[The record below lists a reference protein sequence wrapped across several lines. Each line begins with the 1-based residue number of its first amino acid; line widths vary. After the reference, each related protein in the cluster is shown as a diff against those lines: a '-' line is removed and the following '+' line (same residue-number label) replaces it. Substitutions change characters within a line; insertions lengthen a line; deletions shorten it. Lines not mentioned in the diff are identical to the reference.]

1 MSQFPSQLPTRLRF
15 AVLLV
20 LLILGMRQAS
30 RAQSPGLPAT
40 VPLPA
45 AQSNAGT
52 YVPVGEGASIKVN
65 FPSAPIQA
73 IIPFYTQ
80 LTGKKLILD
89 SALQGEMLRI
99 ISPQMLTKKD
109 AIAFIEATLLLNGY
123 AIINVDATT
132 AKLINQSG
140 GKSPTADGLK
150 VYNSLRELPQNEE
163 ICHYVLPLQFVSA
176 DEASKAFKQ
185 VIKLHAY
192 GAMTGVSN
200 DTALIITENS
210 TTIRSICEIAQII
223 DVPPTETSNEMIKLE
238 RSDVELV
245 AEIVNE
251 IFEQE
256 EKAKSSATSPAAA
269 VPNAAARPGVPAV
282 PVNPAGNASTAATN
296 PAGARV
302 KVFAYR
308 RTNELLVIGR
318 PVDITYIKGLVQKL
332 DKQSDGSNFLK
343 RRLKYLDVLDF
354 LSVAY
359 NALAKDTDIQG
370 NNDGAVAGSP
380 GGGGGT
386 RRKAGATSNSPSTD
400 ASNRSNSNSS
410 NGSNSSAFGANTGMG
425 GTFGSS
431 TGGQNNSNSN
441 ANRSLLDKPEEVGA
455 PESMVVGKTLLIGD
469 PQSNSLIVSGS
480 PEHIERIDQLL
491 KEMDIRPQQIY
502 ISAIIGQLSL
512 GRNFNYGV
520 DFLQLLNDF
529 SVNRNGAV
537 STSTTTTGGTTSTTT
552 GSNIIQ
558 FPAKFGQ
565 LNFYGQIGSLSNYI
579 KVIDSNNNFKVLATP
594 SIYAK
599 NAAKSVISSGQRIA
613 VPANILTNGGFSAGV
628 ANTSVSVTYRDVVLK
643 LEVIPLINSDEE
655 VTLRI
660 AQINDNIIGSQ
671 TIGGNTVPT
680 IGTQELLTE
689 VAVKN
694 GATVVLG
701 GLITE
706 KTTKNKNGVLGLSR
720 IPILGNLFGTTQNQT
735 TREEL
740 LIFIQPR
747 IVRSDDPLDTPNNI
761 ESGRSKVY
769 DEAMQFG
776 SPGLENIPRAL
787 PAR

>member
-1 MSQFPSQLPTRLRF
+1 MSHFPSQLPTRLRF
-15 AVLLV
+15 AVLLA
-20 LLILGMRQAS
+20 LLILGMRQVS
-30 RAQSPGLPAT
+30 KAQAPA
-40 VPLPA
+40 PLPA
-45 AQSNAGT
+45 AGA

-99 ISPQMLTKKD
+99 ISPQMLTKRD
-109 AIAFIEATLLLNGY
+109 AISFIEATLLLNGY

-132 AKLINQSG
+132 AKLINQAG

-150 VYNSLRELPQNEE
+150 VYNSLRDLPQNEE

-176 DEASKAFKQ
+176 DEASKAFQQ
-185 VIKLHAY
+185 VIKLHGY

-245 AEIVNE
+245 AEIINE

-256 EKAKSSATSPAAA
+256 EKAKSSTTAPAAA

-296 PAGARV
+296 PAASRV

-318 PVDITYIKGLVQKL
+318 PVDITYIKGLVEKL

-370 NNDGAVAGSP
+370 NNDGAIGGSP

-400 ASNRSNSNSS
+400 ASNRGGSNSFGS
-410 NGSNSSAFGANTGMG
+410 SNSSAYGSNTGLG
-425 GTFGSS
+425 GSFGSS
-431 TGGQNNSNSN
+431 SGSQGSSN
-441 ANRSLLDKPEEVGA
+441 ANRSLLDNPEDVGA

-491 KEMDIRPQQIY
+491 VEMDIRPQQIY

-512 GRNFNYGV
+512 GKNFNYGV
-520 DFLQLLNDF
+520 DFLQLLSDF
-529 SVNRNGAV
+529 SVNRNGAL
-537 STSTTTTGGTTSTTT
+537 SSSTTTSGSSVTTAAA
-552 GSNIIQ
+552 NIIQ

-643 LEVIPLINSDEE
+643 LEVIPLINSDDE

-660 AQINDNIIGSQ
+660 AQINDNIVGSQ

-706 KTTKNKNGVLGLSR
+706 KVTKGKNGVIGLRR

-761 ESGRSKVY
+761 ESGRSQVY

>member
-20 LLILGMRQAS
+20 LLILGMRQVS
-30 RAQSPGLPAT
+30 KAQAPR
-40 VPLPA
+40 LPA
-45 AQSNAGT
+45 AVPVPAGQT
-52 YVPVGEGASIKVN
+52 PGGSYVPVGEGASIKVN
-65 FPSAPIQA
+65 FPNAPIQA

-89 SALQGEMLRI
+89 SALQGEQLHI
-99 ISPQMLTKKD
+99 ISPQMLTKRD

-123 AIINVDATT
+123 AIINVDAST
-132 AKLINQSG
+132 AKLINQGG

-150 VYNSLRELPQNEE
+150 VYNSLRDLPQNEE

-176 DEASKAFKQ
+176 DEASKAFQQ
-185 VIKLHAY
+185 VIKLHVY

-210 TTIRSICEIAQII
+210 ATIRSICEIAQII
-223 DVPPTETSNEMIKLE
+223 DVPPTETANEMIKLE

-256 EKAKSSATSPAAA
+256 EKAKASTAPAAAALPNAVARPGAPAVPTSPAGYA
-269 VPNAAARPGVPAV
+269 NTTG
-282 PVNPAGNASTAATN
+282 TN
-296 PAGARV
+296 PAAARV

-318 PVDITYIKGLVQKL
+318 PVDITYIKGLVEKL

-359 NALAKDTDIQG
+359 NALAKDTDIQSNEG
-370 NNDGAVAGSP
+370 VAASGGGS
-380 GGGGGT
+380 GGGGS
-386 RRKAGATSNSPSTD
+386 RRRSSPTSNSPSTD
-400 ASNRSNSNSS
+400 ARNSNSNSS
-410 NGSNSSAFGANTGMG
+410 NNGNNSTAYGSNTGMG
-425 GTFGSS
+425 GAYGNNS
-431 TGGQNNSNSN
+431 GGQNNTNSNSN
-441 ANRSLLDKPEEVGA
+441 RTLLDKPEDVGA

-491 KEMDIRPQQIY
+491 QEMDIRPQQIY

-512 GRNFNYGV
+512 GKNFNYGV
-520 DFLQLLNDF
+520 DFLQLLSDF
-529 SVNRNGAV
+529 SVNRNGAN
-537 STSTTTTGGTTSTTT
+537 STTAASTTTTTTAST
-552 GSNIIQ
+552 SNIVQ
-558 FPAKFGQ
+558 FPAGFGH
-565 LNFYGQIGSLSNYI
+565 LNLYGQIGSLSNYI

-660 AQINDNIIGSQ
+660 AQINDTIIGSQ
-671 TIGGNTVPT
+671 TIGNNTVPT

-706 KTTKNKNGVLGLSR
+706 KTTKAKNGVIGLSR
-720 IPILGNLFGTTQNQT
+720 IPLIGNLFGTTQNQS

-747 IVRSDDPLDTPNNI
+747 IVRSDDPLDTPNGI
-761 ESGRSKVY
+761 ESTRSKVY
-769 DEAMQFG
+769 EEAMQFA
-776 SPGLENIPRAL
+776 SPGLENIPRAI
-787 PAR
+787 PVRE

>member
-1 MSQFPSQLPTRLRF
+1 MSHFPSQLPTRLRF

-30 RAQSPGLPAT
+30 KAQAPAA
-40 VPLPA
+40 PLPA
-45 AQSNAGT
+45 AGT

-109 AIAFIEATLLLNGY
+109 AILFIESTLLLNGY

-132 AKLINQSG
+132 AKLINQAG

-150 VYNSLRELPQNEE
+150 VYNSLRDLPLNEE

-176 DEASKAFKQ
+176 DEASKAFQQ

-192 GAMTGVSN
+192 GAITGVSN

-245 AEIVNE
+245 AEIINE

-256 EKAKSSATSPAAA
+256 EKAKSSTANPTAA

-282 PVNPAGNASTAATN
+282 PASPAGNAGTTATN
-296 PAGARV
+296 PAAARV
-302 KVFAYR
+302 KVFPYR

-318 PVDITYIKGLVQKL
+318 PVDITYIRGLVEKL

-354 LSVAY
+354 LMVAY

-370 NNDGAVAGSP
+370 NNDGAIAGSP
-380 GGGGGT
+380 GDGGSP
-386 RRKAGATSNSPSTD
+386 RRKSGASSDSSSDDSNSNN
-400 ASNRSNSNSS
+400 SNGFGSSSNSAYGANTGLGGSFGNSSGSSNSNS
-410 NGSNSSAFGANTGMG
+410 
-425 GTFGSS
+425 
-431 TGGQNNSNSN
+431 
-441 ANRSLLDKPEEVGA
+441 NRSLLDNPEDVGA

-480 PEHIERIDQLL
+480 PEHIARIDQLL
-491 KEMDIRPQQIY
+491 EEMDIRPQQIY

-512 GRNFNYGV
+512 GKNFNYGV
-520 DFLQLLNDF
+520 DFLQLLSDF
-529 SVNRNGAV
+529 SVNRNGAT
-537 STSTTTTGGTTSTTT
+537 STSGSSSTTAS
-552 GSNIIQ
+552 SNIIQ

-565 LNFYGQIGSLSNYI
+565 LNFYGQIGALSNYI

-599 NAAKSVISSGQRIA
+599 NAAKSVISSGQSIA
-613 VPANILTNGGFSAGV
+613 VPANILTNGAFTGGV
-628 ANTSVSVTYRDVVLK
+628 ASNSVSVTYRDVLLK
-643 LEVIPLINSDEE
+643 LEVIPLINSDDE
-655 VTLRI
+655 VTLKI
-660 AQINDNIIGSQ
+660 AQVNDNIVGSQ
-671 TIGGNTVPT
+671 SIGGNTVPT
-680 IGTQELLTE
+680 IGTQKLLTE

-706 KTTKNKNGVLGLSR
+706 RVTKGKNGVIGLRR

>member
-1 MSQFPSQLPTRLRF
+1 M
-15 AVLLV
+15 LLV

-30 RAQSPGLPAT
+30 KAQTPGAVPNA
-40 VPLPA
+40 PLPA
-45 AQSNAGT
+45 AQPGNGG
-52 YVPVGEGASIKVN
+52 YVPVGEGATIKVN

-99 ISPQMLTKKD
+99 ISPQMLTKRD

-132 AKLINQSG
+132 AKLINHAG
-140 GKSPTADGLK
+140 GKSPTADGLR
-150 VYNSLRELPQNEE
+150 VYNALRDLPLGEE
-163 ICHYVLPLQFVSA
+163 ICHYVLPLQHLSA
-176 DEASKAFKQ
+176 EEASKAFQQ
-185 VIKLHAY
+185 VIKLHSY
-192 GAMTGVSN
+192 GAMTPVSN

-210 TTIRSICEIAQII
+210 ATIRSICEIAEII

-256 EKAKSSATSPAAA
+256 EKSKMAKSSAPSTPANAAA
-269 VPNAAARPGVPAV
+269 PPNAAARPGAAAA
-282 PVNPAGNASTAATN
+282 PAGPGGYAGSTAATN

-343 RRLKYLDVLDF
+343 RRLKFLDVLDF
-354 LSVAY
+354 LPVAY

-370 NNDGAVAGSP
+370 NNDGAVGGAPS
-380 GGGGGT
+380 GGGGS
-386 RRKAGATSNSPSTD
+386 RRRSGATSNSPSTD
-400 ASNRSNSNSS
+400 ANNRGSSSSNNGNNGFNNSGYGTTNGLGGSFGNTNGQNSS
-410 NGSNSSAFGANTGMG
+410 NAS
-425 GTFGSS
+425 
-431 TGGQNNSNSN
+431 
-441 ANRSLLDKPEEVGA
+441 RSLLDKPEDVGA
-455 PESMVVGKTLLIGD
+455 PESMVVGKTLLIAD

-480 PEHIERIDQLL
+480 PEHIDRIDQLL
-491 KEMDIRPQQIY
+491 QEMDVRPQQIY

-512 GRNFNYGV
+512 GKNLNYGM

-529 SVNRNGAV
+529 SINRNGAT
-537 STSTTTTGGTTSTTT
+537 SSSTTTSGGTTTTT
-552 GSNIIQ
+552 TNNNIVQ

-565 LNFYGQIGSLSNYI
+565 LNFYGQLGSLSNYI
-579 KVIDSNNNFKVLATP
+579 KVINSNNNFKVLSTP

-643 LEVIPLINSDEE
+643 LEVIPLINSDHE

-706 KTTKNKNGVLGLSR
+706 KITKNKNGVIGLSR
-720 IPILGNLFGTTQNQT
+720 IPILGNLFGTSQNET

-747 IVRSDDPLDTPNNI
+747 IVRSEDPLDSSNEV
-761 ESGRSKVY
+761 ESTRSRIY
-769 DEAMQFG
+769 DEAMRFSG
-776 SPGLENIPRAL
+776 PDLENIPRAL
-787 PAR
+787 PARN

>member
-1 MSQFPSQLPTRLRF
+1 MSHFPSHLPTRLRF

-20 LLILGMRQAS
+20 LLILGMRQVS
-30 RAQSPGLPAT
+30 KAQAPA
-40 VPLPA
+40 PLPA
-45 AQSNAGT
+45 AGT

-99 ISPQMLTKKD
+99 ISPQMLTKRD

-132 AKLINQSG
+132 AKLINQAG

-150 VYNSLRELPQNEE
+150 VYNVLRDLPQNEE

-176 DEASKAFKQ
+176 DEASKAFQQ

-223 DVPPTETSNEMIKLE
+223 DVPPTETANEMIKLE

-256 EKAKSSATSPAAA
+256 EKAKSSSTSPPAAA
-269 VPNAAARPGVPAV
+269 PNAPARAGVPPV
-282 PVNPAGNASTAATN
+282 PTSPSGNASTAGTN
-296 PAGARV
+296 PAAARV

-318 PVDITYIKGLVQKL
+318 PVDITYIKGLVDKL

-370 NNDGAVAGSP
+370 NNDGAIAGSP
-380 GGGGGT
+380 GGGSGSGGP

-400 ASNRSNSNSS
+400 ASNRSNSNTGSS
-410 NGSNSSAFGANTGMG
+410 TNSAYGANTGMG
-425 GTFGSS
+425 GSFGGSS
-431 TGGQNNSNSN
+431 GAQGNSSN
-441 ANRSLLDKPEEVGA
+441 ANRSLLDNPEDVGA
-455 PESMVVGKTLLIGD
+455 PESMVVGKTLLIAD

-491 KEMDIRPQQIY
+491 VEMDIRPQQIY

-512 GRNFNYGV
+512 GKNFNYGV
-520 DFLQLLNDF
+520 DFLQLLSDF
-529 SVNRNGAV
+529 SVNRNGAQ
-537 STSTTTTGGTTSTTT
+537 STSTTTSGSTTTSTS

-565 LNFYGQIGSLSNYI
+565 LNLYGQIGSLSNYI

-613 VPANILTNGGFSAGV
+613 VPANILTNGGFSAGI

-660 AQINDNIIGSQ
+660 AQINDNIVGSQ

-706 KTTKNKNGVLGLSR
+706 KTTKAKNGVIGLRR

-747 IVRSDDPLDTPNNI
+747 IVRSDDPLDTPNAI
-761 ESGRSKVY
+761 ESTRSKVY
-769 DEAMQFG
+769 DEAMQFA

>member
-1 MSQFPSQLPTRLRF
+1 MSHFPSKLPTRLRI

-20 LLILGMRQAS
+20 LLIFGMKQVSKAQA
-30 RAQSPGLPAT
+30 PAA
-40 VPLPA
+40 PLPA
-45 AQSNAGT
+45 AGT

-132 AKLINQSG
+132 AKLINQAG

-150 VYNSLRELPQNEE
+150 VYNSLRDLPLNEE

-176 DEASKAFKQ
+176 DEASKAFQQ
-185 VIKLHAY
+185 VIKLHGY

-245 AEIVNE
+245 AEIINE

-256 EKAKSSATSPAAA
+256 EKAKSSTTAPAAA
-269 VPNAAARPGVPAV
+269 MPNAAARPGVPAI
-282 PVNPAGNASTAATN
+282 PASPAGNGSTTATN
-296 PAGARV
+296 PAAARV
-302 KVFAYR
+302 KVFPYR

-318 PVDITYIKGLVQKL
+318 PVDITYIRGLVEKL

-354 LSVAY
+354 LMVAY

-370 NNDGAVAGSP
+370 NNDGAISGSP
-380 GGGGGT
+380 GGGGSP
-386 RRKAGATSNSPSTD
+386 RRKSGASSDSSSDDSNSNNSSGFGS
-400 ASNRSNSNSS
+400 SNNSAYGANAGLGGGFGNSSGSSNSNSS
-410 NGSNSSAFGANTGMG
+410 
-425 GTFGSS
+425 
-431 TGGQNNSNSN
+431 
-441 ANRSLLDKPEEVGA
+441 RSLLDNPEDVGA

-480 PEHIERIDQLL
+480 PEHIARIDQLL
-491 KEMDIRPQQIY
+491 EEMDIRPQQIY

-512 GRNFNYGV
+512 GKNFNYGV
-520 DFLQLLNDF
+520 DFLQLLSDF
-529 SVNRNGAV
+529 SVNRNGAT
-537 STSTTTTGGTTSTTT
+537 STSGSSSTTAA
-552 GSNIIQ
+552 SNIIQ

-565 LNFYGQIGSLSNYI
+565 LNFYGQIGALSNYI

-599 NAAKSVISSGQRIA
+599 NAAKSVISSGQSIA
-613 VPANILTNGGFSAGV
+613 VPANILTNGAFTGGV
-628 ANTSVSVTYRDVVLK
+628 ASNSVSVTYRDVLLK
-643 LEVIPLINSDEE
+643 LEVIPLINSDDE
-655 VTLRI
+655 VTLKI
-660 AQINDNIIGSQ
+660 AQVNDNIVGSQ
-671 TIGGNTVPT
+671 SIGGNTVPT
-680 IGTQELLTE
+680 IGTQKLLTE

-706 KTTKNKNGVLGLSR
+706 RVTKGKNGVIGLRR

-769 DEAMQFG
+769 EEAMQFG

>member
-1 MSQFPSQLPTRLRF
+1 MSRFPSTLPTRLRF

-20 LLILGMRQAS
+20 LLILGMRQAAK
-30 RAQSPGLPAT
+30 AQAPVLGNT

-99 ISPQMLTKKD
+99 ISPQMLTKRD
-109 AIAFIEATLLLNGY
+109 AISFIEATLLLNGY
-123 AIINVDATT
+123 AIIHIDATT

-140 GKSPTADGLK
+140 GKSTTAAGLK
-150 VYNSLRELPQNEE
+150 VYNSLRDLPENEE
-163 ICHYVLPLQFVSA
+163 ICHYVLPLQHVSA
-176 DEASKAFKQ
+176 DEASKAFQQ
-185 VIKLHAY
+185 VIKLNPY
-192 GAMTGVSN
+192 GAMSGVSN

-210 TTIRSICEIAQII
+210 ATIRSICEIAQII

-256 EKAKSSATSPAAA
+256 EKSKSSSPPVAATPNPAVRPGAPAPASPA
-269 VPNAAARPGVPAV
+269 GY
-282 PVNPAGNASTAATN
+282 ASTTATN
-296 PAGARV
+296 PAASRV

-318 PVDITYIKGLVQKL
+318 PVDITYIKGLVLKL

-343 RRLKYLDVLDF
+343 RRLRYLDVIDF

-370 NNDGAVAGSP
+370 NNDGAISGSP
-380 GGGGGT
+380 GGGGT
-386 RRKAGATSNSPSTD
+386 RRKAGATSKSSSSD
-400 ASNRSNSNSS
+400 DSSRSNSNGFGS
-410 NGSNSSAFGANTGMG
+410 SNSSAFGANTGLG
-425 GTFGSS
+425 GSFGSS
-431 TGGQNNSNSN
+431 VGGQNNSNSSSS
-441 ANRSLLDKPEEVGA
+441 RSLLDNPEDVGA
-455 PESMVVGKTLLIGD
+455 PESIVVGKTLLIGD

-512 GRNFNYGV
+512 GKNFNYGV
-520 DFLQLLNDF
+520 DFLQLLSDF
-529 SVNRNGAV
+529 SVNRNGA
-537 STSTTTTGGTTSTTT
+537 STTTTTGGGTTT
-552 GSNIIQ
+552 TTAANIVQ

-565 LNFYGQIGSLSNYI
+565 LNLYGQIGSLSNYI

-599 NAAKSVISSGQRIA
+599 NAAKSVISSGQSIA
-613 VPANILTNGGFSAGV
+613 VPANILSNGGFSAGI
-628 ANTSVSVTYRDVVLK
+628 ASTSTSVTYRDVLLK
-643 LEVIPLINSDEE
+643 LEVIPLINSDDE

-660 AQINDNIIGSQ
+660 AQVNDNIVGSQ
-671 TIGGNTVPT
+671 TIGNNTVPT
-680 IGTQELLTE
+680 IGTQKLLTE

-706 KTTKNKNGVLGLSR
+706 KTTKNKTGVIGLRR

-769 DEAMQFG
+769 DEAMKFS

>member
-15 AVLLV
+15 AVLMV
-20 LLILGMRQAS
+20 LLILGMRQATK
-30 RAQSPGLPAT
+30 AQAPAA
-40 VPLPA
+40 PLPA
-45 AQSNAGT
+45 AGT

-132 AKLINQSG
+132 AKLINQAG

-150 VYNSLRELPQNEE
+150 VYNSLRDLPLNEE

-176 DEASKAFKQ
+176 DEASKAFQQ
-185 VIKLHAY
+185 VIKLHGY

-245 AEIVNE
+245 AEIINE

-256 EKAKSSATSPAAA
+256 EKAKSSTTAPAAA
-269 VPNAAARPGVPAV
+269 MPNAAARPGVPAV
-282 PVNPAGNASTAATN
+282 PASPAGNGSTTASN
-296 PAGARV
+296 PAAARV
-302 KVFAYR
+302 KVFPYR

-318 PVDITYIKGLVQKL
+318 PVDITYIRGLVEKL

-354 LSVAY
+354 LTVAY

-370 NNDGAVAGSP
+370 NNDGAIAGSP
-380 GGGGGT
+380 GGGGSQ
-386 RRKAGATSNSPSTD
+386 RRKNGATADSSSDDSSRNNSNGFGSSSNSAYGANAGFGGSYGN
-400 ASNRSNSNSS
+400 SSGSSNSNS
-410 NGSNSSAFGANTGMG
+410 
-425 GTFGSS
+425 
-431 TGGQNNSNSN
+431 
-441 ANRSLLDKPEEVGA
+441 NRSLLDNPEDVGA

-480 PEHIERIDQLL
+480 PEHIARIDQLL
-491 KEMDIRPQQIY
+491 EEMDIRPQQIY

-512 GRNFNYGV
+512 GKNFNYGV
-520 DFLQLLNDF
+520 DFLQLLSDF
-529 SVNRNGAV
+529 SVNRNGAHGS
-537 STSTTTTGGTTSTTT
+537 STSGTTTTTAA
-552 GSNIIQ
+552 SNIIQ

-565 LNFYGQIGSLSNYI
+565 LNFYGQIGALSNYI

-599 NAAKSVISSGQRIA
+599 NAAKSVISSGQSIA
-613 VPANILTNGGFSAGV
+613 VPANILTNGAFTGGV
-628 ANTSVSVTYRDVVLK
+628 ASNSVSVTYRDVLLK
-643 LEVIPLINSDEE
+643 LEVIPLINSDDE
-655 VTLRI
+655 VTLKI
-660 AQINDNIIGSQ
+660 AQVNDNIVGSQ
-671 TIGGNTVPT
+671 SIGGNTVPT
-680 IGTQELLTE
+680 IGTQKLLTE

-706 KTTKNKNGVLGLSR
+706 RVTKGKNGVIGLRR

>member
-1 MSQFPSQLPTRLRF
+1 MAHFLSQLPTRLRF

-20 LLILGMRQAS
+20 FLILGMREATKAQA
-30 RAQSPGLPAT
+30 PAA
-40 VPLPA
+40 PLPA
-45 AQSNAGT
+45 GGT

-89 SALQGEMLRI
+89 SSLQGEMLRI

-132 AKLINQSG
+132 AKLINQAG

-150 VYNSLRELPQNEE
+150 VYNSLRDLPLNEE

-176 DEASKAFKQ
+176 DEASKAFQQ
-185 VIKLHAY
+185 VIKLHGY

-245 AEIVNE
+245 SEIINE

-256 EKAKSSATSPAAA
+256 EKAKSSTTAPAA
-269 VPNAAARPGVPAV
+269 VPNVAARPGAPAV
-282 PVNPAGNASTAATN
+282 PASPAGNASTTATN
-296 PAGARV
+296 PAAARV
-302 KVFAYR
+302 KVFPYR

-318 PVDITYIKGLVQKL
+318 PVDITYIKGLVEKL

-354 LSVAY
+354 LTVAY

-370 NNDGAVAGSP
+370 NNDGAIAGSP
-380 GGGGGT
+380 GGGGSS
-386 RRKAGATSNSPSTD
+386 RRKSGASSDSSSDDSNRNNSNGFGSSSNSAYGANAGFGGGYGNS
-400 ASNRSNSNSS
+400 SGGSNSNS
-410 NGSNSSAFGANTGMG
+410 
-425 GTFGSS
+425 
-431 TGGQNNSNSN
+431 
-441 ANRSLLDKPEEVGA
+441 NRSLLDNPEDVGA

-480 PEHIERIDQLL
+480 PEHIARIDQLL
-491 KEMDIRPQQIY
+491 EEMDIRPQQIY

-512 GRNFNYGV
+512 GKNFNYGV
-520 DFLQLLNDF
+520 DFLQLLSDF
-529 SVNRNGAV
+529 SVNRNGAHG
-537 STSTTTTGGTTSTTT
+537 STSTSGTSTATAA
-552 GSNIIQ
+552 SNIIQ

-565 LNFYGQIGSLSNYI
+565 LNFYGQIGALSNYI

-599 NAAKSVISSGQRIA
+599 NAAKSVISSGQSIA
-613 VPANILTNGGFSAGV
+613 VPANILTNGAFTGGV
-628 ANTSVSVTYRDVVLK
+628 ASNSVSVTYRDVLLK
-643 LEVIPLINSDEE
+643 LEVIPLINSDDE
-655 VTLRI
+655 VTLKI
-660 AQINDNIIGSQ
+660 AQVNDNIVGSQ
-671 TIGGNTVPT
+671 SIGGNTVPT
-680 IGTQELLTE
+680 IGTQKLLTE

-706 KTTKNKNGVLGLSR
+706 RVTKGKNGVIGLRR

-747 IVRSDDPLDTPNNI
+747 IVRSEDPLDTPNNI

>member
-1 MSQFPSQLPTRLRF
+1 MSHFPSQLPTRLRF

-30 RAQSPGLPAT
+30 KAQAPA
-40 VPLPA
+40 PLPA
-45 AQSNAGT
+45 AQTNAST
-52 YVPVGEGASIKVN
+52 YVPVGEGATVMVN
-65 FPSAPIQA
+65 FPTAPIQA
-73 IIPFYTQ
+73 IIPLYTQ

-89 SALQGEMLRI
+89 SALQGEMLH
-99 ISPQMLTKKD
+99 ISCQQKLSKRD

-123 AIINVDATT
+123 VIINVDATT

-150 VYNSLRELPQNEE
+150 VYNTLRDLPQNEE

-176 DEASKAFKQ
+176 DDASKAFQQ

-210 TTIRSICEIAQII
+210 ATIRSICEIAQII

-251 IFEQE
+251 IFEQQ
-256 EKAKSSATSPAAA
+256 EKAKSSTTTPAAA
-269 VPNAAARPGVPAV
+269 VPNAAARPGAPAV
-282 PVNPAGNASTAATN
+282 PASPAGNASTTGTN
-296 PAGARV
+296 PAAARV

-318 PVDITYIKGLVQKL
+318 PVDITYIKGLVEKL

-370 NNDGAVAGSP
+370 NNDGAISGP
-380 GGGGGT
+380 PGGGGT

-400 ASNRSNSNSS
+400 ANNRSNSNSNS
-410 NGSNSSAFGANTGMG
+410 NNSSAFGANTGLG
-425 GTFGSS
+425 GNFGSS
-431 TGGQNNSNSN
+431 NGSQNGGSGSNS
-441 ANRSLLDKPEEVGA
+441 NRSLLDKPEEVGA
-455 PESMVVGKTLLIGD
+455 PESVVVGKTLLIGD

-512 GRNFNYGV
+512 GKNFNYGV

-529 SVNRNGAV
+529 SVNRNGAT
-537 STSTTTTGGTTSTTT
+537 SSTTTTSGSTTT
-552 GSNIIQ
+552 TTAANIVQ
-558 FPAKFGQ
+558 FPAKLGQ

-643 LEVIPLINSDEE
+643 LEVIPLINSDDE

-660 AQINDNIIGSQ
+660 AQINDTIIGSQ
-671 TIGGNTVPT
+671 TIGNNTVPT

-706 KTTKNKNGVLGLSR
+706 KTTKAKNGVIGLRR

-747 IVRSDDPLDTPNNI
+747 IVRSEDPLDTPNNI

-769 DEAMQFG
+769 NEAMQFG
-776 SPGLENIPRAL
+776 SPGLENIPKAL

>member
-1 MSQFPSQLPTRLRF
+1 MTHYPSQLLPRLRS

-20 LLILGMRQAS
+20 FLILGMREVTKAQA
-30 RAQSPGLPAT
+30 PAA
-40 VPLPA
+40 PLPA
-45 AQSNAGT
+45 AGT

-132 AKLINQSG
+132 AKLINQAG

-150 VYNSLRELPQNEE
+150 VYNSLRDLPLNEE

-176 DEASKAFKQ
+176 DEASKAFQQ
-185 VIKLHAY
+185 VIKLHGY

-245 AEIVNE
+245 SEIINE

-256 EKAKSSATSPAAA
+256 EKAKSSTTAPAA
-269 VPNAAARPGVPAV
+269 VPNVAARPGATVMPAS
-282 PVNPAGNASTAATN
+282 PAGNASTTATN
-296 PAGARV
+296 PAAARV
-302 KVFAYR
+302 KVFPYR

-318 PVDITYIKGLVQKL
+318 PVDITYIKGLVEKL

-354 LSVAY
+354 LTVAY

-370 NNDGAVAGSP
+370 NNDGAIAGSP
-380 GGGGGT
+380 GGGGSP
-386 RRKAGATSNSPSTD
+386 RRKSGASSDSASDDSNRNNSNGFGSSSNSAYGANAGFGGSYGN
-400 ASNRSNSNSS
+400 SSGGSNSNS
-410 NGSNSSAFGANTGMG
+410 
-425 GTFGSS
+425 
-431 TGGQNNSNSN
+431 
-441 ANRSLLDKPEEVGA
+441 NRSLLDNPEDVGA

-480 PEHIERIDQLL
+480 PEHIARIDQLL
-491 KEMDIRPQQIY
+491 EEMDIRPQQIY

-512 GRNFNYGV
+512 GKNFNYGV
-520 DFLQLLNDF
+520 DFLQLLSDF
-529 SVNRNGAV
+529 SMNRNGAHG
-537 STSTTTTGGTTSTTT
+537 STSTSGTSTATAA
-552 GSNIIQ
+552 SNIIQ

-565 LNFYGQIGSLSNYI
+565 LNFYGQIGALSNYI

-599 NAAKSVISSGQRIA
+599 NAAKSVISSGQSIA
-613 VPANILTNGGFSAGV
+613 VPANILTNGAFTGGV
-628 ANTSVSVTYRDVVLK
+628 ASNSVSVTYRDVLLK
-643 LEVIPLINSDEE
+643 LEVIPLINSDDE
-655 VTLRI
+655 VTLKI
-660 AQINDNIIGSQ
+660 AQVNDNIVGSQ
-671 TIGGNTVPT
+671 SIGGNTVPT
-680 IGTQELLTE
+680 IGTQKLLTE

-706 KTTKNKNGVLGLSR
+706 RVTKGKNGVIGLRR

-747 IVRSDDPLDTPNNI
+747 IVRSEDPLDTPNNI

>member
-1 MSQFPSQLPTRLRF
+1 M
-15 AVLLV
+15 LLV

-30 RAQSPGLPAT
+30 KAQAPAQA
-40 VPLPA
+40 PLPA
-45 AQSNAGT
+45 AGT

-89 SALQGEMLRI
+89 SALQGEMLHI
-99 ISPQMLTKKD
+99 YSPQLLTKRD

-123 AIINVDATT
+123 AIISVDETT

-150 VYNSLRELPQNEE
+150 VYNVLRDLPQNEE

-176 DEASKAFKQ
+176 DEASKAFQQ
-185 VIKLHAY
+185 VIKLHTY

-256 EKAKSSATSPAAA
+256 EKAKSSTNAPAAA
-269 VPNAAARPGVPAV
+269 VPNAVGRPGVPAV
-282 PVNPAGNASTAATN
+282 PANPAANAGTSATN
-296 PAGARV
+296 PAAARV

-318 PVDITYIKGLVQKL
+318 PVDITYIRGLVEKL

-343 RRLKYLDVLDF
+343 RRLRYLDVIDF

-370 NNDGAVAGSP
+370 NNDGAIGGSP

-386 RRKAGATSNSPSTD
+386 RRKSGASSRSSPD
-400 ASNRSNSNSS
+400 DSNSNGFGSS
-410 NGSNSSAFGANTGMG
+410 NDSAYGANTGLG
-425 GTFGSS
+425 GGFGNSS
-431 TGGQNNSNSN
+431 GSQGSSN
-441 ANRSLLDKPEEVGA
+441 ANRSLLDNPEDVGA

-480 PEHIERIDQLL
+480 PEHIARIDQLL
-491 KEMDIRPQQIY
+491 VEMDIRPQQIY

-512 GRNFNYGV
+512 GKNFNYGV

-529 SVNRNGAV
+529 SVNRNGAS
-537 STSTTTTGGTTSTTT
+537 STSTTGGSTTAA
-552 GSNIIQ
+552 SNIIQ

-565 LNFYGQIGSLSNYI
+565 LNFYGQIGALSNYI

-599 NAAKSVISSGQRIA
+599 NAAKSVISSGQSIA
-613 VPANILTNGGFSAGV
+613 VPANILTNGAFTGGV
-628 ANTSVSVTYRDVVLK
+628 ASNSVSVTYRDVLLK
-643 LEVIPLINSDEE
+643 LEVIPLINSDDE

-660 AQINDNIIGSQ
+660 AQINDNIVGSQ

-680 IGTQELLTE
+680 IGKQELLTE

-706 KTTKNKNGVLGLSR
+706 KVTKGKNGVIGLRR

-761 ESGRSKVY
+761 ESGRSQVY
-769 DEAMQFG
+769 DEAMRFG

>member
-1 MSQFPSQLPTRLRF
+1 MSQYPSHLPTRLRF

-20 LLILGMRQAS
+20 LLILGMRQVS
-30 RAQSPGLPAT
+30 KAQSPSLPPT

-45 AQSNAGT
+45 AGT

-99 ISPQMLTKKD
+99 ISPQMLTKRD

-132 AKLINQSG
+132 AKLINYGG
-140 GKSPTADGLK
+140 GKSPTASGLK
-150 VYNSLRELPQNEE
+150 VYNTLRELPQNEE
-163 ICHYVLPLQFVSA
+163 ICHYVLPLQFISA
-176 DEASKAFKQ
+176 DDASKAFQQ
-185 VIKLHAY
+185 VIKLNSF
-192 GAMTGVSN
+192 GAMTPISN
-200 DTALIITENS
+200 DSALIITENS
-210 TTIRSICEIAQII
+210 ATIRSICEIALII
-223 DVPPTETSNEMIKLE
+223 DVPPTETANEMIKLE

-256 EKAKSSATSPAAA
+256 EKAKKSTTAPAPAAT
-269 VPNAAARPGVPAV
+269 PNAAARPGAPAV
-282 PVNPAGNASTAATN
+282 TANPAGNTSTAGTN
-296 PAGARV
+296 PAASHV

-370 NNDGAVAGSP
+370 NNDGAVSGSP
-380 GGGGGT
+380 GGGGSS
-386 RRKAGATSNSPSTD
+386 RRKSGASSTD
-400 ASNRSNSNSS
+400 ANNRNNANSNASTN
-410 NGSNSSAFGANTGMG
+410 NGSNSGFGANTGLG

-431 TGGQNNSNSN
+431 TGGQNNFNSSSS
-441 ANRSLLDKPEEVGA
+441 RSLLDDPEA
-455 PESMVVGKTLLIGD
+455 IASPESMVVGKTLLIGD

-491 KEMDIRPQQIY
+491 KEMDVRPQQIY

-512 GRNFNYGV
+512 GKNFNYGV

-529 SVNRNGAV
+529 SVNRNGAT
-537 STSTTTTGGTTSTTT
+537 SSTTTTGSGTTTTT
-552 GSNIIQ
+552 SANIIQ

-599 NAAKSVISSGQRIA
+599 NAAKSVISSGQSIA
-613 VPANILTNGGFSAGV
+613 VPANILSNGGFSAGI
-628 ANTSVSVTYRDVVLK
+628 ASTSTSVTYRDVLLK
-643 LEVIPLINSDEE
+643 LEVIPLINSDDE

-660 AQINDNIIGSQ
+660 AQVNDNIIGSQ
-671 TIGGNTVPT
+671 TIGNNTVPT
-680 IGTQELLTE
+680 IGTQKLLTE

-706 KTTKNKNGVLGLSR
+706 KTTKNKNGVIGLRR
-720 IPILGNLFGTTQNQT
+720 IPLIGNLFGTTQNQT

-769 DEAMQFG
+769 DEAMKFA
-776 SPGLENIPRAL
+776 SPDLENIPRAL

>member
-1 MSQFPSQLPTRLRF
+1 MSTFPSHLPTRLRF

-20 LLILGMRQAS
+20 ILILGVREATK
-30 RAQSPGLPAT
+30 AQSQDLSPT
-40 VPLPA
+40 VPVPA
-45 AQSNAGT
+45 GQVNAGV
-52 YVPVGEGASIKVN
+52 YVPVGEGATIKVN

-89 SALQGEMLRI
+89 SSLQGEQLRI
-99 ISPQMLTKKD
+99 ISPQLLTKKD

-123 AIINVDATT
+123 AIINIDATT
-132 AKLINQSG
+132 AKLINHAG

-150 VYNSLRELPQNEE
+150 VYNSTRDLPQSEE
-163 ICHYVLPLQFVSA
+163 ICHFVLPLQHISA
-176 DEASKAFKQ
+176 DDASKAFQQ

-192 GAMTGVSN
+192 GAMTPISN
-200 DTALIITENS
+200 DSALIITENS
-210 TTIRSICEIAQII
+210 ATIRSICEIAQIV
-223 DVPPTETSNEMIKLE
+223 DVPPAEIANEMIKLE

-251 IFEQE
+251 IFEQQ
-256 EKAKSSATSPAAA
+256 EKVQKSTTAPVAA
-269 VPNAAARPGVPAV
+269 VPNPAARPGVPAA
-282 PVNPAGNASTAATN
+282 PVVAGAGTSDTN
-296 PAGARV
+296 PAASKV
-302 KVFAYR
+302 KIFPYR

-332 DKQSDGSNFLK
+332 DKQDDGTNFLK
-343 RRLKYLDVLDF
+343 RRLKYLDVADF
-354 LSVAY
+354 LPVAY
-359 NALAKDTDIQG
+359 NALAKDTDIQS
-370 NNDGAVAGSP
+370 NDGGASA
-380 GGGGGT
+380 GGGKSGSS
-386 RRKAGATSNSPSTD
+386 RRSGAKVSPNSPSTD
-400 ASNRSNSNSS
+400 ARNNSQSGTN
-410 NGSNSSAFGANTGMG
+410 SAFATNNN
-425 GTFGSS
+425 FGSS
-431 TGGQNNSNSN
+431 SGMNTGSNGGS
-441 ANRSLLDKPEEVGA
+441 RSSLDAPEEVGA
-455 PESMVVGKTLLIGD
+455 PESMIVGKTLLIAD
-469 PQSNSLIVSGS
+469 PQSNSLVVSGS
-480 PEHIERIDQLL
+480 PEHIARIDQLL
-491 KEMDIRPQQIY
+491 KEMDVRPQQIY

-512 GRNFNYGV
+512 GKNFNYGF
-520 DFLQLLNDF
+520 DFLKLLSDF
-529 SVNRNGAV
+529 SVSRSGFPNSSTTTSG
-537 STSTTTTGGTTSTTT
+537 STSTSTA
-552 GSNIIQ
+552 SNILQ

-579 KVIDSNNNFKVLATP
+579 KVIDNNNNFKVLATP

-613 VPANILTNGGFSAGV
+613 VPATILSNGGFSSGI
-628 ANTSVSVTYRDVVLK
+628 ANTSVSVEYRDVVLK
-643 LEVIPLINSDEE
+643 LEVIPLINSDDE

-660 AQINDNIIGSQ
+660 AQVNDNIVGSQ

-680 IGTQELLTE
+680 IGTQELVTE

-706 KTTKNKNGVLGLSR
+706 RTTKGKNGVIGLRS
-720 IPILGNLFGTTQNQT
+720 IPILGHLFGTTQNQT

-747 IVRSDDPLDTPNNI
+747 IVRADDALDTPNNI
-761 ESGRSKVY
+761 ESGRSQIY
-769 DEAMQFG
+769 DESMQFG

>member
-1 MSQFPSQLPTRLRF
+1 MSHFPSQLPTRLRF
-15 AVLLV
+15 AVLLM

-30 RAQSPGLPAT
+30 KGQAPTA
-40 VPLPA
+40 PLPTD
-45 AQSNAGT
+45 GT

-123 AIINVDATT
+123 VVINVDATT

-150 VYNSLRELPQNEE
+150 VYNSLRDLPLNEE

-176 DEASKAFKQ
+176 DEASKAFQQ

-245 AEIVNE
+245 AEIINE

-256 EKAKSSATSPAAA
+256 ENAKSSTSNPTAA

-282 PVNPAGNASTAATN
+282 PASPAGDGSTSATN
-296 PAGARV
+296 PAAARV
-302 KVFAYR
+302 KVFPYR

-318 PVDITYIKGLVQKL
+318 PVDITYIRGLVEKL

-354 LSVAY
+354 LTVAY

-370 NNDGAVAGSP
+370 KDDGAISGSP
-380 GGGGGT
+380 GGGGSG
-386 RRKAGATSNSPSTD
+386 RRKSGGSAKSSSSDDSGS
-400 ASNRSNSNSS
+400 SNSN
-410 NGSNSSAFGANTGMG
+410 A
-425 GTFGSS
+425 FGSS
-431 TGGQNNSNSN
+431 NNFSNGADTGLGGNFGNSSGNSN
-441 ANRSLLDKPEEVGA
+441 ANRSMLDNPDDVDA

-480 PEHIERIDQLL
+480 PEHIARIDQLL
-491 KEMDIRPQQIY
+491 EEMDVRPQQIY

-512 GRNFNYGV
+512 GTNFNYGV
-520 DFLQLLNDF
+520 DFLQLLSDF
-529 SVNRNGAV
+529 SVNRNGARGSTSSSV
-537 STSTTTTGGTTSTTT
+537 SSTTTA
-552 GSNIIQ
+552 SNVIQ

-565 LNFYGQIGSLSNYI
+565 LNFYGQIGALSNYI

-599 NAAKSVISSGQRIA
+599 NAAKSVISSGQSIA
-613 VPANILTNGGFSAGV
+613 VPANILSNGAFTGGV
-628 ANTSVSVTYRDVVLK
+628 ASNSVSVTYRDVVLK
-643 LEVIPLINSDEE
+643 LEVIPLINSDDE
-655 VTLRI
+655 VTLKI
-660 AQINDNIIGSQ
+660 AQVNDNIVGSQ
-671 TIGGNTVPT
+671 TIGNNTVPT
-680 IGTQELLTE
+680 IGTQKLLTE

-706 KTTKNKNGVLGLSR
+706 RVTKGKNGVIGLRR

>member
-1 MSQFPSQLPTRLRF
+1 MSHFPSHLPTRLRF
-15 AVLLV
+15 AVVLV
-20 LLILGMRQAS
+20 ILILGMRQAS
-30 RAQSPGLPAT
+30 KAQSPA
-40 VPLPA
+40 PLP
-45 AQSNAGT
+45 SAGT
-52 YVPVGEGASIKVN
+52 YVPVGESASIKVN

-132 AKLINQSG
+132 AKLINQAG

-150 VYNSLRELPQNEE
+150 VYNSLRDLPQNEE
-163 ICHYVLPLQFVSA
+163 ICHFVLPLQFVSA
-176 DEASKAFKQ
+176 DEASKAFQQ
-185 VIKLHAY
+185 VIKLHGY

-245 AEIVNE
+245 SEIINE

-256 EKAKSSATSPAAA
+256 EKAKSSAAAPAAA
-269 VPNAAARPGVPAV
+269 APNAAARPGVPAV
-282 PVNPAGNASTAATN
+282 PASPAASSGTTATN
-296 PAGARV
+296 PAAARV
-302 KVFAYR
+302 KVFPYR

-318 PVDITYIKGLVQKL
+318 PVDITYIKGLVEKL

-370 NNDGAVAGSP
+370 NNDGAVSGPPS
-380 GGGGGT
+380 GGGL
-386 RRKAGATSNSPSTD
+386 RRKSGASSNTPSTD
-400 ASNRSNSNSS
+400 ANNRDSS
-410 NGSNSSAFGANTGMG
+410 GSNNSAYGTNAGLGGSFG
-425 GTFGSS
+425 GTSGSQ
-431 TGGQNNSNSN
+431 GGSN
-441 ANRSLLDKPEEVGA
+441 ANRSLLDNPEDVGA

-480 PEHIERIDQLL
+480 PEHIARIDQLL
-491 KEMDIRPQQIY
+491 EEMDIRPQQIY

-512 GRNFNYGV
+512 GKNFNYGV
-520 DFLQLLNDF
+520 DFLQLLSDF
-529 SVNRNGAV
+529 SVNRNGVTSSGSSSGGSSAA
-537 STSTTTTGGTTSTTT
+537 STAA
-552 GSNIIQ
+552 NIVQ

-579 KVIDSNNNFKVLATP
+579 KVIDNNNNFKVLATP

-613 VPANILTNGGFSAGV
+613 VPANILTNGGFSAGI

-643 LEVIPLINSDEE
+643 LEVIPLINSDDE

-660 AQINDNIIGSQ
+660 AQINDNVVGSQ

-706 KTTKNKNGVLGLSR
+706 KVTKGKNGVIGLRR

-747 IVRSDDPLDTPNNI
+747 IVRSNDQLDTSNNI
-761 ESGRSKVY
+761 ESGRSEIY
-769 DEAMQFG
+769 DESMRFG

>member
-15 AVLLV
+15 AVLMV
-20 LLILGMRQAS
+20 LLILGMRQATK
-30 RAQSPGLPAT
+30 AQAPAA
-40 VPLPA
+40 PLPA
-45 AQSNAGT
+45 AGT

-132 AKLINQSG
+132 AKLINQAG

-150 VYNSLRELPQNEE
+150 VYNSLRDLPLNEE

-176 DEASKAFKQ
+176 DEASKAFQQ
-185 VIKLHAY
+185 VIKLHGY

-245 AEIVNE
+245 AEIINE

-256 EKAKSSATSPAAA
+256 EKAKSSTTAPAAA
-269 VPNAAARPGVPAV
+269 MPNAAARPGVPAV
-282 PVNPAGNASTAATN
+282 PASPAGNAGTTATN
-296 PAGARV
+296 PAAARV
-302 KVFAYR
+302 KVFPYR

-318 PVDITYIKGLVQKL
+318 PVDITYIRGLVEKL

-354 LSVAY
+354 LMVAY

-370 NNDGAVAGSP
+370 NNDGAIAGSP
-380 GGGGGT
+380 GGGGSP
-386 RRKAGATSNSPSTD
+386 RRKNGATSDSSSDDSNSNN
-400 ASNRSNSNSS
+400 SNGFGSSSNSAYGANAGFGGSYGNSSGGSNSNSS
-410 NGSNSSAFGANTGMG
+410 
-425 GTFGSS
+425 
-431 TGGQNNSNSN
+431 
-441 ANRSLLDKPEEVGA
+441 RSLLDNPEDVGA

-480 PEHIERIDQLL
+480 PEHIARIDQLL
-491 KEMDIRPQQIY
+491 EEMDIRPQQIY

-512 GRNFNYGV
+512 GKNFNYGV
-520 DFLQLLNDF
+520 DFLQLLSDF
-529 SVNRNGAV
+529 SVNRNGAHGS
-537 STSTTTTGGTTSTTT
+537 STSGSSTTTAA
-552 GSNIIQ
+552 SNIIQ

-565 LNFYGQIGSLSNYI
+565 LNFYGQIGALSNYI

-599 NAAKSVISSGQRIA
+599 NAAKSVISSGQSIA
-613 VPANILTNGGFSAGV
+613 VPANILTNGAFTGGV
-628 ANTSVSVTYRDVVLK
+628 ASNSVSVTYRDVLLK
-643 LEVIPLINSDEE
+643 LEVIPLINSDDE
-655 VTLRI
+655 VTLKI
-660 AQINDNIIGSQ
+660 AQVNDNIVGSQ
-671 TIGGNTVPT
+671 SIGGNTVPT
-680 IGTQELLTE
+680 IGTQKLLTE

-706 KTTKNKNGVLGLSR
+706 RVTKGKNGVIGLRR